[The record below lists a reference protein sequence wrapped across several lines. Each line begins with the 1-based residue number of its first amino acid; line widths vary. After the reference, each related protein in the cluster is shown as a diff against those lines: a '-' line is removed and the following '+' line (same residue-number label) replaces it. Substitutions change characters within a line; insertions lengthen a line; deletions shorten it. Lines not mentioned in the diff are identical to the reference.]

1 MKLEE
6 SKCPY
11 CLSDTVFLDDQFI
24 EWTCGTKCDII
35 KSIILEPTKECK
47 ALIDERL
54 KIKLTDVGQYVAGLK
69 EIEDLFPD
77 AIPTPINRVEPPI
90 DPKKKEIIDLLGRLS
105 DNITL

>member
-11 CLSDTVFLDDQFI
+11 CLSEAISIDNEFI
-24 EWTCGTKCDII
+24 EWTCGTKCDVT

-54 KIKLTDVGQYVAGLK
+54 KVKLTDVGQYVVGLK

-77 AIPTPINRVEPPI
+77 AVPAPINRLEPPI

-105 DNITL
+105 NNSNL